1 MTQLTRRE
9 FNGSLAAAAAAPKGR
24 PQQGWTKE
32 WDQAVIGAAL
42 AAMDLN
48 YDSGEAM
55 LARRVGSDYN
65 YHSAMRNAVVHPTR
79 ESLEYALLL
88 LEAGG
93 EERDARARQVID
105 RVISIQETDPKSRF
119 YGIWG
124 YYLEEPAPRMAPA
137 DFNWADFNGATLLLI
152 EYRHGARLGE
162 SLRQRVR
169 ESIRHA
175 MISIRR
181 RNVSMSYTN
190 IAVQGTFVT
199 LAGAQLLG
207 DKDMWDY
214 ATDRQRRFAKT
225 VDETGSFAEYNSP
238 TYANVSIV
246 NLTRIR
252 MLVEDPDVLKLND
265 RLHERVWLHLGKHW
279 HVPTRQLAGPM
290 SRCYSTDIGK
300 PLWLQKAL
308 GGRLEFASLEE
319 VESGSARGSGEI
331 GILDYRCPET
341 VAHYFLKDQPP
352 RQHRELFT
360 PNVQGTTWL
369 DRSFCLG
376 SANRS
381 DFWIQRRPV
390 LAYWGGPQRPAR
402 YAQLRFFKDD
412 YDFASALSYA
422 TQEQNRVL
430 GLVCFR
436 SPGGDKHVSI
446 DVIKSGEF
454 KASSLRLSLVI
465 ADPEAKISLEKRKA
479 LVSSGSVA
487 LSFELRAGRFGA
499 QEPAMRLGREGP
511 HAAIIVDLFRSPEP
525 QLIRWSE
532 LAEAYAVYTLAVNAA
547 KEEPFECK
555 VESGAARLRWG
566 ALEMTGAARVAAV
579 KEQDAAFTESR
590 NGKPVE
596 VVRLDA
602 RRLL

>member
-1 MTQLTRRE
+1 MTELTRRE
-9 FNGSLAAAAAAPKGR
+9 FHGTLAAAAAPKPA
-24 PQQGWTKE
+24 PQKGWTRE

-48 YDSGEAM
+48 FDSGEAM
-55 LARRVGSDYN
+55 LARRVGGDYN
-65 YHSAMRNAVVHPTR
+65 YHSAMRNRVVHPTR

-88 LEAGG
+88 LESGG
-93 EERDARARQVID
+93 EEREARARQVID
-105 RVISIQETDPKSRF
+105 RVISLQETDPQSRF

-137 DFNWADFNGATLLLI
+137 DFNWADFNGSTLLLI
-152 EYRHGARLGE
+152 EHRHGARLGE
-162 SLRQRVR
+162 PLRKRVL

-207 DKDMWDY
+207 DKDMWEY
-214 ATDRQRRFAKT
+214 ATDRQRRFART

-252 MLVEDPDVLKLND
+252 MLVKDPDVLKLNE

-279 HVPTRQLAGPM
+279 HFPTRQLAGPM

-308 GGRLEFASLEE
+308 GGRLEFATLAE

-331 GILDYRCPET
+331 GIVDYRCPES
-341 VAHYFLKDQPP
+341 VAQYFLKDQPP

-360 PNVQGTTWL
+360 PSVQGTTWL
-369 DRSFCLG
+369 DKNFCLG
-376 SANRS
+376 SANRA

-390 LAYWGGPQRPAR
+390 LAYWGGPQRPAK

-422 TQEQNRVL
+422 TQERNRVL
-430 GLVCFR
+430 GMVCFR

-446 DVIKSGEF
+446 DVIKNGEF
-454 KASSLRLSLVI
+454 QASSLRLSLVI
-465 ADPEAKISLEKRKA
+465 ADPEAKIRLDKRRA
-479 LVSSGSVA
+479 LVMSGSVS
-487 LSFELRAGRFGA
+487 LSFELRAGKFGG
-499 QEPAMRLGREGP
+499 QEPSIRLGQEGQ
-511 HAAIIVDLFRSPEP
+511 HAAIIIDLFRSAQP
-525 QLIRWSE
+525 QLIRWKE
-532 LAEAYAVYTLAVNAA
+532 IPEAYAVFTLGVNVAGDDSFECSVESGLARVRWGDLEMTAATRVAAA
-547 KEEPFECK
+547 KEQDSAFRESRKGIP
-555 VESGAARLRWG
+555 VES
-566 ALEMTGAARVAAV
+566 
-579 KEQDAAFTESR
+579 
-590 NGKPVE
+590 
-596 VVRLDA
+596 VRLDEQ
-602 RRLL
+602 RLI

>member
-9 FNGSLAAAAAAPKGR
+9 FHGTLAAAAAQKAP
-24 PQQGWTKE
+24 PQRGWTKE

-48 YDSGEAM
+48 YDPGEAM
-55 LARRVGSDYN
+55 LARRVGGDYN
-65 YHSAMRNAVVHPTR
+65 YHSAMRNTVVHPTR

-93 EERDARARQVID
+93 EERDARARQVIG
-105 RVISIQETDPKSRF
+105 RVLSIQETDPQSRF

-137 DFNWADFNGATLLLI
+137 DFNWADFNGSTLLLI
-152 EYRHGARLGE
+152 ERRHGARLGE
-162 SLRQRVR
+162 SLRRRVA
-169 ESIRHA
+169 EAIRHA

-207 DKDMWDY
+207 DKDMWEY
-214 ATDRQRRFAKT
+214 ATDRQRRFAQT

-238 TYANVSIV
+238 TYANVSII

-252 MLVEDPDVLKLND
+252 MLVKDPDVLALNE

-308 GGRLEFASLEE
+308 GGRLEFATLEE
-319 VESGSARGSGEI
+319 VESGRARGSGEI
-331 GILDYRCPET
+331 GVADYRCPES
-341 VAHYFLKDQPP
+341 AAPYFLKDQPP

-369 DRSFCLG
+369 DKSFCLG
-376 SANRS
+376 SANRA
-381 DFWIQRRPV
+381 DFWIQRRPLLV
-390 LAYWGGPQRPAR
+390 YWGGPERPAR
-402 YAQLRFFKDD
+402 YAQLRFMKDD

-446 DVIKSGEF
+446 DVIKNGEF
-454 KASSLRLSLVI
+454 KASSLRLSLVV
-465 ADPEAKISLEKRKA
+465 ADPQAKIRLDQRRA
-479 LVSSGSVA
+479 VVTSGSVSM
-487 LSFELRAGRFGA
+487 SFELRAGRFGA
-499 QEPAMRLGREGP
+499 HEPSIRLGQEGS
-511 HAAIIVDLFRSPEP
+511 HAAIIVDLFRSAEP

-532 LAEAYAVYTLAVNAA
+532 IPEAFAAFTLGVNLAR
-547 KEEPFECK
+547 EEPFESR
-555 VESGAARLRWG
+555 VESGMARLRWG
-566 ALEMTGAARVAAV
+566 DLEMTAPARVAAA
-579 KEQDAAFTESR
+579 KEQDAAFQESR
-590 NGKPVE
+590 KGRPVE
-596 VVRLDA
+596 RVRLDE
-602 RRLL
+602 RKLI